1 MLCLMVSMWLCK
13 QLSPSVPKRTCEC
26 ENSVAT
32 GHWQVNMYVCVHIIQ
47 NTTVIYK
54 HKDYEV
60 MFSFQNETWYLWVEL
75 FQALWLQ
82 LSSPLH
88 LGLWNYNPSESLPSF
103 SFFFQ
108 SFFLLF
114 LSKLT
119 SSQEITRF
127 YIGTCFVSFLFF
139 FLPSV

>member
-47 NTTVIYK
+47 NTTVIYM

-60 MFSFQNETWYLWVEL
+60 MFSFQNETWYLGWNCSKLSGYSCPPRYILVCGTIILQSPFPL
-75 FQALWLQ
+75 FH
-82 LSSPLH
+82 S
-88 LGLWNYNPSESLPSF
+88 SF
-103 SFFFQ
+103 SH
-108 SFFLLF
+108 FFLLF

-127 YIGTCFVSFLFF
+127 YIGICFVSFFF